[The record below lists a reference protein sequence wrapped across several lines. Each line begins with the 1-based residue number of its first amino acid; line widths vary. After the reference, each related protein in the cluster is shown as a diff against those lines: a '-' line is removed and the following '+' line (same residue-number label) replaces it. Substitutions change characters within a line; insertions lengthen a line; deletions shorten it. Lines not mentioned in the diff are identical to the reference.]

1 MKHVATIRWFRKVE
15 LAKETVR
22 KLNSPQLSM
31 SHIIANLQ
39 LVDQQE
45 DKFLNLLQ
53 QDRTCI
59 ISLLITLQDFA
70 RQGVSSRKERVNG
83 HLGILGTDIFI
94 SVSCLN
100 ALTCSNGK
108 ALH

>member
-1 MKHVATIRWFRKVE
+1 MKHGATIRWFRKAK
-15 LAKETVR
+15 LAKETER

-31 SHIIANLQ
+31 SHIIANPQ

-59 ISLLITLQDFA
+59 ISLLQEK
-70 RQGVSSRKERVNG
+70 S
-83 HLGILGTDIFI
+83 
-94 SVSCLN
+94 
-100 ALTCSNGK
+100 
-108 ALH
+108 